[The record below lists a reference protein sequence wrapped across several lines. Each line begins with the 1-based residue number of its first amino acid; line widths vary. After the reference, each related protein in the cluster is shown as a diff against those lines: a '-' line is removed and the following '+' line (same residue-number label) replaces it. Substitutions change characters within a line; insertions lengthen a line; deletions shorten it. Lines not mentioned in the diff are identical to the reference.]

1 MKKWTPWRSVQNAE
15 ELAPG
20 IISYSTASHGGIWID
35 KKHQQKLEK
44 YTINNWLDPSQWWE
58 EDCDWAIPYVL
69 FSTEIQTHGKPYKF
83 TENLMAAYNIV
94 ISQHP
99 EFYKQLPESYKQLN
113 EHCWILVKISW
124 WRL

>member
-44 YTINNWLDPSQWWE
+44 YTINNWLNSSQWWE
-58 EDCDWAIPYVL
+58 EDCDWVIPYLV
-69 FSTEIQTHGKPYKF
+69 FSFEIQEHGKAYKF
-83 TENLMAAYNIV
+83 IENLATAHSIAK
-94 ISQHP
+94 SQHP
-99 EFYKQLPESYKQLN
+99 EFYKQLN
-113 EHCWILVKISW
+113 A
-124 WRL
+124 